1 MLLWFGCWPAVRLG
15 WCYCSV
21 AVLESLSL
29 LGSGNDSGVKLYNSF
44 VLSLEG
50 KAGLWSPWEILIGGI
65 IC

>member
-1 MLLWFGCWPAVRLG
+1 MLLWFGCWPVVRLG

-21 AVLESLSL
+21 AGLESLSL

-50 KAGLWSPWEILIGGI
+50 KAGLWSP
-65 IC
+65 